1 MSKRCVEGGGTR
13 ACVLTAPAFLEK
25 GWKGERDN
33 RREGEGEG
41 DIRLY
46 FAIKK

>member
-1 MSKRCVEGGGTR
+1 MSKRCVEGGRTR

-25 GWKGERDN
+25 GLKGERDN
-33 RREGEGEG
+33 RREGEG

-46 FAIKK
+46 FALKK